1 MRIAKRIL
9 VFFIVPLS
17 FVVGPV
23 LRTEA
28 ARQASVSAVQQP
40 PAAIPS
46 TPAGRQ
52 FSEWLAAFNSGD
64 ANEIR
69 SFIEQHFAESALKR
83 IQANERA
90 RMDAII
96 YNSTRGLIPHRV
108 AWSTDPEITVIAQA
122 KLTEDW
128 VRIDVQVG
136 SDSAHQISR
145 FSLAPVPPPA
155 ELGSQKKMTDAQI
168 LERLQTYLDK
178 LVAADAFS
186 GAVIVAKQGKPLF
199 QRVYGLA
206 NKNSKIPNRL
216 DTKFNL
222 GSLNTMFT
230 GVGVAQLAEQ
240 GKLSFDDKIMK
251 HLPNYPNQ
259 DVAEKVTIA
268 QLLTHTSGMGD
279 YFNPKFDTL
288 KANLRFVRDYFPLFV
303 NDPLSFPPGEKSRYS
318 NAGFI
323 VLGAIIERVSGQS
336 YFDYLQEHI
345 YKLASMSN
353 TDFYEM
359 DRTTPNLA
367 IGYTN
372 RTSNGRL
379 ELLSQIENSAMLPVR
394 GGPAGGGFST
404 VTDLLNFDI
413 ALRTHKLLSPRFTD
427 IVLTGTAK
435 GDDSGLKYAYG
446 FADEMVY
453 GTRIVGDAG
462 GFPGANAQLDMY
474 LDLGYTVAIL
484 SNYDPPGAQRV
495 AVKLREMIASSR

>member
-1 MRIAKRIL
+1 
-9 VFFIVPLS
+9 
-17 FVVGPV
+17 
-23 LRTEA
+23 
-28 ARQASVSAVQQP
+28 
-40 PAAIPS
+40 
-46 TPAGRQ
+46 
-52 FSEWLAAFNSGD
+52 
-64 ANEIR
+64 
-69 SFIEQHFAESALKR
+69 
-83 IQANERA
+83 
-90 RMDAII
+90 
-96 YNSTRGLIPHRV
+96 
-108 AWSTDPEITVIAQA
+108 
-122 KLTEDW
+122 
-128 VRIDVQVG
+128 
-136 SDSAHQISR
+136 
-145 FSLAPVPPPA
+145 
-155 ELGSQKKMTDAQI
+155 
-168 LERLQTYLDK
+168 
-178 LVAADAFS
+178 
-186 GAVIVAKQGKPLF
+186 
-199 QRVYGLA
+199 
-206 NKNSKIPNRL
+206 
-216 DTKFNL
+216 
-222 GSLNTMFT
+222 
-230 GVGVAQLAEQ
+230 
-240 GKLSFDDKIMK
+240 
-251 HLPNYPNQ
+251 
-259 DVAEKVTIA
+259 
-268 QLLTHTSGMGD
+268 
-279 YFNPKFDTL
+279 L

-345 YKLASMSN
+345 FKLAGMSN

-372 RTSNGRL
+372 RAPNGRL
-379 ELLSQIENSAMLPVR
+379 ELLSQMENSAMLPVR

-495 AVKLREMIASSR
+495 AVKLREMITSSR